1 MILLMLQVTALPPND
16 KGFHD
21 VFGNC
26 WDWTSDY
33 FSPLTGFEVHK
44 YYEDFSTPCFDGLHH
59 VIMGGSFISTGN
71 EASIFSRYHFR
82 PHFFQHASFRIAE
95 VIISQINEHSNILRY
110 ILSRTPHQLT
120 LTPHQYTFSHTLS
133 HTPSTHS
140 HTLSH
145 ALTPHRIWTPKR
157 PCLPPTHPLTP
168 IHPLTHPH
176 LRTPP
181 LTHPI
186 INTLSRCWIL

>member
-1 MILLMLQVTALPPND
+1 MTALPPNE

-33 FSPLTGFEVHK
+33 FSPLDGFEVHK

-95 VIISQINEHSNILRY
+95 VLDPQAPIPTSDTDSPG
-110 ILSRTPHQLT
+110 PHVGVY
-120 LTPHQYTFSHTLS
+120 PF
-133 HTPSTHS
+133 
-140 HTLSH
+140 
-145 ALTPHRIWTPKR
+145 RR
-157 PCLPPTHPLTP
+157 
-168 IHPLTHPH
+168 
-176 LRTPP
+176 
-181 LTHPI
+181 
-186 INTLSRCWIL
+186 